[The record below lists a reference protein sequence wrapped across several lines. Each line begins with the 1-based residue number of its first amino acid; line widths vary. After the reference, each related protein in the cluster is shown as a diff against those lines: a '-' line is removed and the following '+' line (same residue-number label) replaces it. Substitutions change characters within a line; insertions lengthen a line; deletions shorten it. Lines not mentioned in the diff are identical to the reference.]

1 MGKQFLLESC
11 GTAFARFPELSDF
24 RFIPLGFRLQSCQ
37 PLRPCLFPTPQF
49 RFLKLAFPY
58 QRVPCRSI
66 RSGRPQ
72 VVPTCLVG
80 FHTGFQR
87 LQFLFGLPL
96 FRLQPLPAS
105 DKSGSLFQRAH
116 FPIQGVQLPFAARKK
131 SVRLL
136 QIIHRRNE
144 IGMSVTPCPYP

>member
-1 MGKQFLLESC
+1 MQPVQVGILQQLGSRTFARTGRRYLAVGIGKNLAKVAHLPASIAHPKMGKQFLLESC

-24 RFIPLGFRLQSCQ
+24 RFIPLNLRLQSCQ

-49 RFLKLAFPY
+49 RFLKLAFSY

-80 FHTGFQR
+80 FHTGF
-87 LQFLFGLPL
+87 
-96 FRLQPLPAS
+96 
-105 DKSGSLFQRAH
+105 
-116 FPIQGVQLPFAARKK
+116 
-131 SVRLL
+131 
-136 QIIHRRNE
+136 
-144 IGMSVTPCPYP
+144 